1 MYNRLYQYLTE
12 NRILYPKQF
21 GFQTGHSAE
30 HAIVQLVDQILE
42 PFEYNK
48 YTLGVFIDL
57 SKAFDTVDHS
67 ILLKKLKLYGVTDR
81 NHSWFKNYLSN
92 RKQFVQINNE
102 ENIELETIIFG
113 APQGSILGPLLFLL
127 YINDLKKTSDLL
139 DPIMYADDTNLFLTH
154 KDISYLF
161 ETANL
166 QLERINQWFISN
178 KLSLN
183 ASKTKYL
190 FFHKPSKRDD
200 IPLLL
205 PKLNINNSE
214 IKHSECLK
222 FLGVLLDENLCWKE
236 HIKYI
241 ESKIAKNIGLLYK
254 PKPYIDKHSLLS
266 WYHSYM
272 HSYNN
277 YGEIAWG
284 STTRANLKK
293 IYSQQKHAI
302 RILYSKDRLS
312 HTRELFK
319 PCKVLNVYQVNIW
332 KNLVFMHQINSC
344 TVPTIFLNKFKK
356 PTHNYPTNFAGTN
369 YCIPPF
375 KLNKSK
381 YRISIRGPNLWKNL
395 GLRKFQDIGRG

>member
-1 MYNRLYQYLTE
+1 M
-12 NRILYPKQF
+12 
-21 GFQTGHSAE
+21 
-30 HAIVQLVDQILE
+30 QLVDQILE
-42 PFEYNK
+42 SFEHNK

-67 ILLKKLKLYGVTDR
+67 ILLKKLELYGVTDR
-81 NHSWFKNYLSN
+81 NHSWFKNYLLN
-92 RKQFVQINNE
+92 RKQFIQINEE
-102 ENIELETIIFG
+102 ENTELETITCG
-113 APQGSILGPLLFLL
+113 VPQGSILGPLLFLL
-127 YINDLKKTSDLL
+127 YVNDLKNATNLL

-183 ASKTKYL
+183 VSKTKYS

-205 PKLNINNSE
+205 PKLNINNNE
-214 IKHSECLK
+214 IERSECLK

-241 ESKIAKNIGLLYK
+241 ENKIAKNIGLLYK
-254 PKPYIDKHSLLS
+254 AKPYIDKHSLLS
-266 WYHSYM
+266 LYHSYI
-272 HSYNN
+272 HSYIN
-277 YGEIAWG
+277 YGNITWG
-284 STTRANLKK
+284 STARSNLKK

-302 RILYSKDRLS
+302 RIVYSKDRLT

-319 PCKVLNVYQVNIW
+319 ECKVLNVYQVNIW
-332 KNLVFMHQINSC
+332 KNLVFMHQINSN
-344 TVPTIFLNKFKK
+344 TVPTIF
-356 PTHNYPTNFAGTN
+356 
-369 YCIPPF
+369 
-375 KLNKSK
+375 
-381 YRISIRGPNLWKNL
+381 
-395 GLRKFQDIGRG
+395 